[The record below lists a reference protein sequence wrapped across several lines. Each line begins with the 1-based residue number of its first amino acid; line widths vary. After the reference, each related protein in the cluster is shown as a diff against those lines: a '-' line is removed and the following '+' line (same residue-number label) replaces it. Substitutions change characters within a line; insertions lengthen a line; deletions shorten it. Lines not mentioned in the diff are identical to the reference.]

1 MKKKKTTKETE
12 VARNVQLLTS
22 RPKGMSYEDYREAR
36 KYQNQWLKQRLK
48 GFICYI
54 ASELVTVD
62 KITGASRL
70 FNHRQDDI
78 NKALMRKNPT
88 PFVGSARY
96 DLKPL

>member
-12 VARNVQLLTS
+12 VARNVYLLTS

>member
-12 VARNVQLLTS
+12 VTRNVQLLTS
-22 RPKGMSYEDYREAR
+22 RPKGMSYEDYREVR

-70 FNHRQDDI
+70 FDHRQDDI
-78 NKALMRKNPT
+78 NKALMRRNPT

>member
-36 KYQNQWLKQRLK
+36 KYQNQWLKQRFK

>member
-22 RPKGMSYEDYREAR
+22 RPKGMSYEDYRESR